1 MDLNWNNILQ
11 NKPYEKWIVT
21 LLSKA
26 VVTRLWLI
34 YYAVWLSPFND
45 HYMYFISNPPAWCL
59 HLFCG
64 KPGKMTFFCLLLH
77 TRFGNEISVA
87 CWLIFDPRSSVVGQI
102 WTSVNRNSILCGLWL
117 NSFQHICKVLNK
129 SVLVCWVSHWNQEK
143 WDNEKQE
150 QNVPKTY
157 AWGTFFILSPMA
169 YDKSDISRGFHAMIS
184 CWSFL

>member
-1 MDLNWNNILQ
+1 MLFDWAHLMILICILYQ
-11 NKPYEKWIVT
+11 THLHDACTYFVENLVKW
-21 LLSKA
+21 L
-26 VVTRLWLI
+26 
-34 YYAVWLSPFND
+34 
-45 HYMYFISNPPAWCL
+45 
-59 HLFCG
+59 
-64 KPGKMTFFCLLLH
+64 FFCLLLH

-87 CWLIFDPRSSVVGQI
+87 CWLIFDPRSSVVEQI

-157 AWGTFFILSPMA
+157 AWGTFFYPFPHGLWQKWHI
-169 YDKSDISRGFHAMIS
+169 KGIS
-184 CWSFL
+184 CYDL